1 MRPHAV
7 AQVDFAPLF
16 DWSPPRRRKLSI
28 ISFLAASTALHALCF
43 YVFQIIYPPTVA
55 LLPPPARVNLIT
67 AASEEGRVLLRW
79 IEAEDPALSSTT
91 QRPPGAASVAPPT
104 ANHLPSYTNW
114 QPALRQV
121 PPLQPDLRIPS
132 ARPPG
137 PVPIRRQTQ
146 PQPAAVVASALRF
159 GAEAE
164 ALGPPTIPPLHFTA
178 SRREPPQSAE
188 FRVAI
193 SDDGTVRHSFLERS
207 SGDAA
212 LDEQAR
218 HAIAL
223 SRFPEIRNQK
233 ATTENGL
240 FWTTATM
247 EWGNDLAAPADPP
260 AATRTP

>member
-1 MRPHAV
+1 MRPPAV
-7 AQVDFAPLF
+7 AEVEFTPLF

-28 ISFLAASTALHALCF
+28 ISFIGASTALHALCF
-43 YVFQIIYPPTVA
+43 YVFQIVYPPTIA

-67 AASEEGRVLLRW
+67 AASEEGRVMLRW

-91 QRPPGAASVAPPT
+91 QRPPGAASLAPPI
-104 ANHLPSYTNW
+104 ANHVPSYTNW

-121 PPLQPDLRIPS
+121 PPLLPDLRIPS

-137 PVPIRRQTQ
+137 PVPIRGQTQ

-159 GAEAE
+159 GAEGE
-164 ALGPPTIPPLHFTA
+164 ALGLSTIPPLHFTA
-178 SRREPPQSAE
+178 SRREPPQPAE

-193 SDDGTVRHSFLERS
+193 GDDGTVRHSFLEHS
-207 SGDAA
+207 SGDGA

-218 HAIAL
+218 QAIAL
-223 SRFPEIRNQK
+223 SRFPEIQNRK
-233 ATTENGL
+233 ATMENGL
-240 FWTTATM
+240 FWTTATI
-247 EWGNDLAAPADPP
+247 EWGNDLAAPADPL

>member
-7 AQVDFAPLF
+7 AEVDFTPLF

-28 ISFLAASTALHALCF
+28 VSFIAASTALHALCF

-55 LLPPPARVNLIT
+55 LPPPPARVNLIT

-91 QRPPGAASVAPPT
+91 QRPPGAALVAPPST
-104 ANHLPSYTNW
+104 NHVPSYTKW

-121 PPLQPDLRIPS
+121 PPLQPDLQIPS
-132 ARPPG
+132 VRPPG
-137 PVPIRRQTQ
+137 PVPMRRETL
-146 PQPAAVVASALRF
+146 PQPAAVITSALHF
-159 GAEAE
+159 AAEAE
-164 ALGPPTIPPLHFTA
+164 ALGAPTIPPLHFTA

-193 SDDGTVRHSFLERS
+193 SNDGAVRHSFLERS

-223 SRFPEIRNQK
+223 SRFPEIRNRK
-233 ATTENGL
+233 ATTENDL
-240 FWTTATM
+240 FWTTAM
-247 EWGNDLAAPADPP
+247 IEWGNDVAVPANPP
-260 AATRTP
+260 AATGTP

>member
-7 AQVDFAPLF
+7 AEVDFTPLF

-28 ISFLAASTALHALCF
+28 VSFIAASTALHALCF

-67 AASEEGRVLLRW
+67 DASEEGRVLLRW

-91 QRPPGAASVAPPT
+91 QRPPGTASVTPPIT
-104 ANHLPSYTNW
+104 NHVPSYTKW

-137 PVPIRRQTQ
+137 LVPIRRQTQ
-146 PQPAAVVASALRF
+146 PQPAGVVGSAVRF
-159 GAEAE
+159 GVEGD
-164 ALGPPTIPPLHFTA
+164 ALGAPTIPPLHFTA
-178 SRREPPQSAE
+178 SRREAPQSAE

-193 SDDGTVRHSFLERS
+193 SDDGAVRHSFLERS

-223 SRFPEIRNQK
+223 SRFPEIRDRK
-233 ATTENGL
+233 TTMENGL

-247 EWGNDLAAPADPP
+247 EWGNDVAAPADPP